1 MLELFI
7 SETCPYSI
15 KVMDFFEANN
25 IEYTERDIAEPA
37 NIKILLEKGGK
48 SHVPFLIDSEHGM
61 SLYESEDIIDYIIR
75 LKR

>member
-1 MLELFI
+1 MVELFI

-25 IEYTERDIAEPA
+25 IEYIKRDIAEPS

-48 SHVPFLIDSEHGM
+48 SQVPFLVDREHGM
-61 SLYESEDIIDYIIR
+61 SLYESEDIIDYVKR